1 MNETVKV
8 IRFYQTGGSD
18 VLRIDETQLSR
29 LEENEVLVRVQAVAL
44 SRLDLLWRAGSYFE
58 EPDFPAQIGYD
69 AAGVVESV
77 GPEVKTL
84 KVGDRV
90 STFPA
95 VSLLDYAAH
104 GERIVYPETALMVY
118 PENLT
123 PVQAAAAN
131 TGLFTAYF
139 ALLEL
144 ADLKR
149 DQQVVV
155 TAASSSMGIAAIQMA
170 RAIGA
175 KSIAV
180 TRSEAKKEALLGAG
194 ADQVIIAGREDVQET
209 ILELTE
215 GLGAEVI
222 YDAVAGPGL
231 EELVW
236 ATKRFGHVIVYG
248 HLGVMEC
255 GTLLPLGACFLRAI
269 QVHNC
274 FRIFDFTGHPRLG
287 LQTKTGAVER
297 AKKFIFDGLASK
309 LFSAKIDRVFFGLDE
324 YAAAHRY
331 METNDQIGKIAVA
344 LSNEHTVSDGKPS
357 VLALPSP

>member
-1 MNETVKV
+1 MSETVKV
-8 IRFYQTGGSD
+8 IRFYKTGGSD
-18 VLRIDETQLSR
+18 VLRIDEVQLSQ
-29 LEENEVLVRVQAVAL
+29 LKEHEVLVRVQAVAV
-44 SRLDLLWRAGSYFE
+44 SRLDVLWRGGSYFE
-58 EPDFPAQIGYD
+58 EPEFPAQIGYD
-69 AAGVVESV
+69 AAGIVESV
-77 GPEVKTL
+77 GPEVETL

-104 GERIVYPETALMVY
+104 GETIIYPETALIVY
-118 PENLT
+118 PESLT
-123 PVQAAAAN
+123 PVQAAAVN

-149 DQQVVV
+149 DQHIVI

-170 RAIGA
+170 KAIGA

-180 TRSEAKKEALLGAG
+180 TRSEAKKEALLGVG
-194 ADQVIIAGREDVQET
+194 ADQVIIAGREDVQEA

-248 HLGVMEC
+248 HLGAMEY

-269 QVHNC
+269 KVHSS
-274 FRIFDFTGHPRLG
+274 FRVFDFTGHPGLG
-287 LQTKTGAVER
+287 LQAKCVAIER
-297 AKKFIFDGLASK
+297 AKKFISEGLTSK
-309 LFSAKIDRVFFGLDE
+309 RFSAKIDRVFVGLGE

-344 LSNEHTVSDGKPS
+344 LSN
-357 VLALPSP
+357 

>member
-1 MNETVKV
+1 MNEVVKV
-8 IRFYQTGGSD
+8 IRFYKTGGSE
-18 VLRIDETQLSR
+18 VLRIDKIQLSQ
-29 LEENEVLVRVQAVAL
+29 LKKNEVLVRVQAVAV
-44 SRLDLLWRAGSYFE
+44 SRPDLLWREGSYFE
-58 EPDFPAQIGYD
+58 EPGLPAQIGYD

-104 GERIVYPETALMVY
+104 GETIIY
-118 PENLT
+118 PENALILYPKSLT
-123 PVQAAAAN
+123 PVQAASVN

-144 ADLKR
+144 ACLQT
-149 DQQVVV
+149 DQHVVI
-155 TAASSSMGIAAIQMA
+155 TAASSSMGVAAIQMA
-170 RAIGA
+170 KAIGA

-194 ADQVIIAGREDVQET
+194 ADEVIVAGNEDVQET

-236 ATKRFGHVIVYG
+236 ATKRAGHVIVYG
-248 HLGVMEC
+248 NLGSMEY
-255 GTLLPLGACFLRAI
+255 GTLLPLGACFLRGI
-269 QVHNC
+269 KVYGS
-274 FRIFDFTGHPRLG
+274 FRVFDFTGHPRLG
-287 LQTKTGAVER
+287 LQAKSEAIER

-309 LFSAKIDRVFFGLDE
+309 LFSAKIDRVFVGLDE

-331 METNDQIGKIAVA
+331 TETNDQIGKIAVA
-344 LSNEHTVSDGKPS
+344 LSN
-357 VLALPSP
+357 

>member
-1 MNETVKV
+1 MNEVVKV
-8 IRFYQTGGSD
+8 IRFCKTGGSE
-18 VLRIDETQLSR
+18 VLRIDEIQLPQ
-29 LEENEVLVRVQAVAL
+29 LKKNEVLVRVQAVAV
-44 SRLDLLWRAGSYFE
+44 SRPDLLWREGSYFE
-58 EPDFPAQIGYD
+58 EPEFPAQIGYD

-104 GERIVYPETALMVY
+104 GETIIYPESALIVYS
-118 PENLT
+118 NSLT
-123 PVQAAAAN
+123 PVQAASVN

-139 ALLEL
+139 ALVEL
-144 ADLKR
+144 AYLHSN
-149 DQQVVV
+149 QHVVV
-155 TAASSSMGIAAIQMA
+155 TAASSSMGIAAIQIA
-170 RAIGA
+170 KAIGA

-180 TRSEAKKEALLGAG
+180 TRAEAKKEALLGAG
-194 ADQVIIAGREDVQET
+194 ADHVIVAGSEDVQET
-209 ILELTE
+209 ILALTE

-236 ATKRFGHVIVYG
+236 ATKRSGHVIVYG
-248 HLGVMEC
+248 NLGAMEY

-269 QVHNC
+269 KVYGS
-274 FRIFDFTGHPRLG
+274 FRVFDFTGHSRLG
-287 LQTKTGAVER
+287 LQAKSEAIER
-297 AKKFIFDGLASK
+297 AKKFIAEGLASK

-331 METNDQIGKIAVA
+331 TETNDQIGKIAVA
-344 LSNEHTVSDGKPS
+344 LSN
-357 VLALPSP
+357 

>member
-1 MNETVKV
+1 MNETVKA
-8 IRFYQTGGSD
+8 IRFHKTGGSE
-18 VLRIDETQLSR
+18 VLKIDEIQLAR
-29 LEENEVLVRVQAVAL
+29 LQKNEVLVRVQAVAV
-44 SRLDLLWRAGSYFE
+44 SRLDLLWREGLYFE
-58 EPDFPAQIGYD
+58 ETKFPAQIGYE

-77 GPEVKTL
+77 GPEVRTL
-84 KVGDRV
+84 KAGDRV

-104 GERIVYPETALMVY
+104 GEKIIYPETALIVY
-118 PENLT
+118 PESLT
-123 PVQAAAAN
+123 PVQAAAVN

-144 ADLKR
+144 VDLKR
-149 DQQVVV
+149 HQHVVI
-155 TAASSSMGIAAIQMA
+155 TAASSSMGIAAIQIA
-170 RAIGA
+170 KALGA
-175 KSIAV
+175 KSITV

-194 ADQVIIAGREDVQET
+194 ADRVIIAGTEDVQEA

-274 FRIFDFTGHPRLG
+274 FRIFDYTGHPRLG
-287 LQTKTGAVER
+287 LQTKTGVVER

-331 METNDQIGKIAVA
+331 LETNDQIGKVAVA
-344 LSNEHTVSDGKPS
+344 LSN
-357 VLALPSP
+357 

>member
-1 MNETVKV
+1 MNEVVKV
-8 IRFYQTGGSD
+8 IRFYKTGGSE
-18 VLRIDETQLSR
+18 VLRIDEIQLSQ
-29 LEENEVLVRVQAVAL
+29 LQKNEVLVRVHAVAV
-44 SRLDLLWRAGSYFE
+44 SRPDLLWREGSYFE
-58 EPDFPAQIGYD
+58 EPGFPAQIGYD

-77 GPEVKTL
+77 GPEVQTL

-104 GERIVYPETALMVY
+104 GETIIY
-118 PENLT
+118 PENALILYPKSLT
-123 PVQAAAAN
+123 PVQAASVN

-144 ADLKR
+144 ACLQR
-149 DQQVVV
+149 DQHVVI
-155 TAASSSMGIAAIQMA
+155 TAASSSMGVAAIQMA
-170 RAIGA
+170 KAIGA

-180 TRSEAKKEALLGAG
+180 TRSESKKEALLRAG
-194 ADQVIIAGREDVQET
+194 ADEVIVAGNEDVQET

-236 ATKRFGHVIVYG
+236 ATKRAGHVIVYG
-248 HLGVMEC
+248 NLGAMEY
-255 GTLLPLGACFLRAI
+255 GTLLPLGACFLRGI
-269 QVHNC
+269 KVYGS
-274 FRIFDFTGHPRLG
+274 FRVFDFTGHPRLG
-287 LQTKTGAVER
+287 LQAKAEAIER
-297 AKKFIFDGLASK
+297 AKKFISDGLASK
-309 LFSAKIDRVFFGLDE
+309 LFSAKIDRVFVGLDE

-331 METNDQIGKIAVA
+331 TETNDQIGKIAVA
-344 LSNEHTVSDGKPS
+344 LSN
-357 VLALPSP
+357 

>member
-1 MNETVKV
+1 MNEVVKV
-8 IRFYQTGGSD
+8 IRFYKTGGSE
-18 VLRIDETQLSR
+18 VLRIDKIQLSQ
-29 LEENEVLVRVQAVAL
+29 LKKNEVLVRVQAVAV
-44 SRLDLLWRAGSYFE
+44 SRPDLLWREGSYFE
-58 EPDFPAQIGYD
+58 EPGFPAQIGYD

-77 GPEVKTL
+77 GPEVKKL

-104 GERIVYPETALMVY
+104 GETIIY
-118 PENLT
+118 PENALILYPKSLT
-123 PVQAAAAN
+123 PVQAASVN

-144 ADLKR
+144 ACLQR
-149 DQQVVV
+149 DQHVVI
-155 TAASSSMGIAAIQMA
+155 TAASSSMGVAAIQMA
-170 RAIGA
+170 KAIGA
-175 KSIAV
+175 KSFAV
-180 TRSEAKKEALLGAG
+180 TRSESKKEALLRAG
-194 ADQVIIAGREDVQET
+194 ADEVIVAGYADVQET

-236 ATKRFGHVIVYG
+236 ATKRAGHVIVYG
-248 HLGVMEC
+248 NLGAMEY
-255 GTLLPLGACFLRAI
+255 GTLLPLGACFLRGI
-269 QVHNC
+269 KVYGS

-287 LQTKTGAVER
+287 LQAKSEAIER
-297 AKKFIFDGLASK
+297 AKKFVSDGLASK
-309 LFSAKIDRVFFGLDE
+309 LFSAKIDRVFVGLDE

-331 METNDQIGKIAVA
+331 TETNDQIGKIAVA
-344 LSNEHTVSDGKPS
+344 LSN
-357 VLALPSP
+357 

>member
-8 IRFYQTGGSD
+8 IRFNKTGGSE
-18 VLRIDETQLSR
+18 VLRIDEIQLPR
-29 LEENEVLVRVQAVAL
+29 LQKNEVLVRVQAVAV
-44 SRLDLLWRAGSYFE
+44 SRSDLLWREGLYFE
-58 EPDFPAQIGYD
+58 EPKFPAQIGYD
-69 AAGVVESV
+69 AAGIVESV
-77 GPEVKTL
+77 GPEVSKL

-104 GERIVYPETALMVY
+104 GEKIIYPETALMVY
-118 PENLT
+118 PESLT
-123 PVQAAAAN
+123 PVQAAAVN
-131 TGLFTAYF
+131 TGLLTAYF
-139 ALLEL
+139 ALREL
-144 ADLKR
+144 VDLKR
-149 DQQVVV
+149 HQHVVI
-155 TAASSSMGIAAIQMA
+155 TAASSPMGIAAIQMA
-170 RAIGA
+170 KALGA
-175 KSIAV
+175 KSITV

-194 ADQVIIAGREDVQET
+194 ADQVIIAGSEDVQEA

-231 EELVW
+231 EELIW
-236 ATKRFGHVIVYG
+236 ATKRSGHVIVYG
-248 HLGVMEC
+248 HLGAMQCATPV
-255 GTLLPLGACFLRAI
+255 PLCACFLRTI
-269 QVHNC
+269 KVHGG

-287 LQTKTGAVER
+287 LQAKTEAVER
-297 AKKFIFDGLASK
+297 AKHFISDGLTSK

-344 LSNEHTVSDGKPS
+344 LSN
-357 VLALPSP
+357 

>member
-1 MNETVKV
+1 MNEVVKV
-8 IRFYQTGGSD
+8 IRFYKTGGSE
-18 VLRIDETQLSR
+18 VLRIDKIQLSQ
-29 LEENEVLVRVQAVAL
+29 LKKNEVLVRVQAVAV
-44 SRLDLLWRAGSYFE
+44 SRPDLLWREGSYFE
-58 EPDFPAQIGYD
+58 EPGFPAQIGYD

-77 GPEVKTL
+77 GPEVKKL

-104 GERIVYPETALMVY
+104 GETIIY
-118 PENLT
+118 PENALILYPKSLT
-123 PVQAAAAN
+123 PVQAASVN

-144 ADLKR
+144 ACLQR
-149 DQQVVV
+149 DQHVVI
-155 TAASSSMGIAAIQMA
+155 TAASSSMGVAAIQMA
-170 RAIGA
+170 KAIGA
-175 KSIAV
+175 KSFAV
-180 TRSEAKKEALLGAG
+180 TRSESKKEALLRAG
-194 ADQVIIAGREDVQET
+194 ADEVIVAGNEDVQET

-236 ATKRFGHVIVYG
+236 ATKRAGHVIVYG
-248 HLGVMEC
+248 NLGAMEY
-255 GTLLPLGACFLRAI
+255 GTLLPLGACFLRGI
-269 QVHNC
+269 KVYGS

-287 LQTKTGAVER
+287 LQAKSEAIER
-297 AKKFIFDGLASK
+297 AKKFVSDGLASK
-309 LFSAKIDRVFFGLDE
+309 LFSAKIDRVFVGLDE

-331 METNDQIGKIAVA
+331 TETNDQIGKIAVA
-344 LSNEHTVSDGKPS
+344 LSN
-357 VLALPSP
+357 

>member
-1 MNETVKV
+1 MNEVVKV
-8 IRFYQTGGSD
+8 IRFYKTGGSE
-18 VLRIDETQLSR
+18 VLRIDKIQLSQ
-29 LEENEVLVRVQAVAL
+29 LKKNEVLVRVQAVAV
-44 SRLDLLWRAGSYFE
+44 SRPDLLWREGSYFE
-58 EPDFPAQIGYD
+58 EPGLPAQIGYD

-104 GERIVYPETALMVY
+104 GETIIY
-118 PENLT
+118 PENALILYPKSLT
-123 PVQAAAAN
+123 PVQAASVN

-144 ADLKR
+144 ACLQR
-149 DQQVVV
+149 DQHVVI
-155 TAASSSMGIAAIQMA
+155 TAASSSMGVAAIQMA
-170 RAIGA
+170 KAIGA

-194 ADQVIIAGREDVQET
+194 ADEVIVAGNEDVQET

-236 ATKRFGHVIVYG
+236 ATKRAGHVIVYG
-248 HLGVMEC
+248 NLGSMEY
-255 GTLLPLGACFLRAI
+255 GTLLPLGACFLRGI
-269 QVHNC
+269 KVYGS
-274 FRIFDFTGHPRLG
+274 FRVFDFTGHPRLG
-287 LQTKTGAVER
+287 LQAKSEAIER

-309 LFSAKIDRVFFGLDE
+309 LFSAKIDRVFVGLDE

-331 METNDQIGKIAVA
+331 TETNDQIGKIAVA
-344 LSNEHTVSDGKPS
+344 LSN
-357 VLALPSP
+357 

>member
-1 MNETVKV
+1 MNEVAKV
-8 IRFYQTGGSD
+8 IRFCKTGGSE
-18 VLRIDETQLSR
+18 VLRIDEIQLPQ
-29 LEENEVLVRVQAVAL
+29 LKKNEVLVRVQAVAV
-44 SRLDLLWRAGSYFE
+44 SRWDLLWREGSYFE
-58 EPDFPAQIGYD
+58 EPEFPAQIGYD

-104 GERIVYPETALMVY
+104 GETIIYPENALIVYPKS
-118 PENLT
+118 LT
-123 PVQAAAAN
+123 PVQAASVN

-144 ADLKR
+144 AYLQR
-149 DQQVVV
+149 DQHVVI
-155 TAASSSMGIAAIQMA
+155 TAASSSMGVAAIQMA
-170 RAIGA
+170 KAIGA

-180 TRSEAKKEALLGAG
+180 TRSEAKKKALLGAG
-194 ADQVIIAGREDVQET
+194 ADQVIVAGSEDVQEA

-248 HLGVMEC
+248 NLGAMEC

-269 QVHNC
+269 KVYGS
-274 FRIFDFTGHPRLG
+274 FRLFDFTGHPRLG
-287 LQTKTGAVER
+287 LQAKSEAIER
-297 AKKFIFDGLASK
+297 AKKFISDGLATK
-309 LFSAKIDRVFFGLDE
+309 LFSAKIDRVFVGLDE

-331 METNDQIGKIAVA
+331 TETNDQIGKIAVA
-344 LSNEHTVSDGKPS
+344 LSN
-357 VLALPSP
+357 